1 MKVVAVSWIN
11 NSSQKLQDG
20 MKEVQKKET
29 IMQCLKLENFTMMAK
44 VFQRKMKKLQSGLNR
59 CHTEVENKK
68 IKGKG

>member
-1 MKVVAVSWIN
+1 
-11 NSSQKLQDG
+11 